1 MEILSKLGGIT
12 PVCEG
17 AVSHFILE
25 QSLVIYVKCPRS
37 LVTSSNTFGQ
47 TIYVLAMSNLL
58 EIRNPISTYLYIS
71 LKINSFLYLK
81 KQYWYI

>member
-17 AVSHFILE
+17 AVRHFILE

-47 TIYVLAMSNLL
+47 TIYVYHGLL
-58 EIRNPISTYLYIS
+58 V
-71 LKINSFLYLK
+71 
-81 KQYWYI
+81 